1 MRSNLREKSSFWN
14 MSFAEMILQ
23 IRLQDNGVRILCVNH
38 GTGLQAPCN

>member
-1 MRSNLREKSSFWN
+1 MRSNLREKSGFWN

-23 IRLQDNGVRILCVNH
+23 AQLQDNGVRILCVNH